1 MKPEFHPAA
10 ARELEAAVLSGEAHG
25 PRLGAE
31 LRSEAQRVTQVL
43 LDTPHIG
50 EPIGNGLRRFPLKRF
65 PFALLY
71 RVDGER
77 LRIIAVA
84 HRRQRPGYWS
94 RRK

>member
-1 MKPEFHPAA
+1 M
-10 ARELEAAVLSGEAHG
+10 
-25 PRLGAE
+25 
-31 LRSEAQRVTQVL
+31 
-43 LDTPHIG
+43 PHIG
-50 EPIGNGLRRFPLKRF
+50 EPIGHGLRRFPLKRF